1 MEHCYIVKDYA
12 SEARLFQKRTKEAE
26 DKTTDVGSSLGSHHQ
41 LRSLLLKK
49 RFIENAAKR
58 GVVRART
65 LWDSH

>member
-1 MEHCYIVKDYA
+1 MLLKLSCFKKEP
-12 SEARLFQKRTKEAE
+12 RKRKR
-26 DKTTDVGSSLGSHHQ
+26 KPDVGSSLGSHHQ

-49 RFIENAAKR
+49 RFIESAAKR